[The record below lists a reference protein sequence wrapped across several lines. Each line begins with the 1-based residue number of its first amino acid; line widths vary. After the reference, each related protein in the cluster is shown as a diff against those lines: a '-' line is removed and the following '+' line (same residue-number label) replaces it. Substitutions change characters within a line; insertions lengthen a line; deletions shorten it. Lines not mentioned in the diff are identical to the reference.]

1 MRASSGAENKHLR
14 NVHPEMYSVIA
25 LKLKALK
32 QVALLLETHMVFS
45 SGAEPAAADEEAAD
59 QEVSPPVAN

>member
-1 MRASSGAENKHLR
+1 
-14 NVHPEMYSVIA
+14 MYSVIA

-45 SGAEPAAADEEAAD
+45 SGTEPAATEEEAAS